1 MEEWTHRPRTSH
13 MIEFA
18 LLFLGIALVLI
29 MLSALGW
36 KTTVA
41 ALVLLTMCVYP
52 HRILGQAIPHTGIA
66 GAEPQLMTFSAVL
79 ITAAIVGVLL
89 GRWREVPYSFMPLLM
104 FLLFCAIFVWGG
116 TSEQWAGILLFFV
129 AICGWYVGV
138 LIGKELPRDRDF
150 ARVFSQGLLLV
161 VIVQVAVSLLQ
172 FAGVPIRPTDTATAE
187 SMGSRVNG
195 TFNHPN
201 TLGKMIVLVM
211 VISLPLTRTQDV
223 AARRAASLAVL
234 LGFVP
239 LVLSGGRSNLFGALL
254 VIVIWTVT
262 SPRQK
267 KAGARIWVPV
277 GTLSAAV
284 VALVAFPARFMDT
297 SGGARG
303 RLSEI
308 AMERIPAH
316 LFAGIGVN
324 SYVTEVGKFDPL
336 VAQGWPVHNIFLL
349 STVEI
354 GLIGA
359 TLFVCPL
366 IWAALRSW
374 PHLSDFGISGD
385 YARSYL
391 ISVPVLVFL
400 GVTDWGLMH
409 EYTLP
414 LWLLMG
420 GVCSGAMNAGRYE
433 RTSKYLRPPTY
444 VGYCGRSVER

>member
-1 MEEWTHRPRTSH
+1 

-36 KTTVA
+36 KTTLA

-52 HRILGQAIPHTGIA
+52 ARLLGQAIPHTGIA
-66 GAEPQLMTFSAVL
+66 GAEPRLMTFSAVL
-79 ITAAIVGVLL
+79 ITAALVGVLI

-104 FLLFCAIFVWGG
+104 FLLFCVMFIWGG
-116 TSEQWAGILLFFV
+116 TSEQWAGMLLFFV

-138 LIGKELPRDRDF
+138 FIGEELPRDRDF

-161 VIVQVAVSLLQ
+161 VMIQVAVSLLQ
-172 FAGVPIRPTDTATAE
+172 VAGVPIRPMDIATAE

-201 TLGKMIVLVM
+201 TLGKMIVLVIL
-211 VISLPLTRTQDV
+211 ISLPLTRSQD
-223 AARRAASLAVL
+223 AATRRAASLAVL

-262 SPRQK
+262 STRQK
-267 KAGARIWVPV
+267 KAGARIWVPI
-277 GTLSAAV
+277 GALIATV
-284 VALVAFPARFMDT
+284 VALVVSPRFMDT
-297 SGGARG
+297 SGGARE
-303 RLSEI
+303 RLSNL
-308 AMERIPAH
+308 AMERIPEH
-316 LFAGIGVN
+316 PFVGVGVN
-324 SYVTEVGKFDPL
+324 SYVTDIGKFDPL

-366 IWAALRSW
+366 IWAALKSW
-374 PHLSDFGISGD
+374 PRLSDSGISGD

-391 ISVPVLVFL
+391 ISMPVVVVL

-414 LWLLMG
+414 LWMLMG
-420 GVCSGAMNAGRYE
+420 GVCSGAMNAGLYE
-433 RTSKYLRPPTY
+433 RTSKYLRPPSY
-444 VGYCGRSVER
+444 VDYLRR